1 MALLIHQTLLM
12 EKLMQNHLCRYCD
25 IQLIEKDE
33 NGKLRFGKHL
43 KGCPA
48 LLVPKTEGPARKA
61 AKSRLV
67 CGDLCVA
74 PDSTITDLGNG
85 LSHCSKCKSSAV
97 DLAKQARSY
106 QMYNQGNKKPI
117 MDIIHPAP
125 KKSLPD
131 FKRLY
136 LDLLQKYTVVI
147 EELEQY
153 KKGKS

>member
-1 MALLIHQTLLM
+1 MTKRH
-12 EKLMQNHLCRYCD
+12 QNHICRYCG
-25 IQLIEKDE
+25 INLIEQDE
-33 NGKLRFGKHL
+33 NGKLQFGKHL
-43 KGCPA
+43 KDCPA

-67 CGDLCVA
+67 CGDFCTA
-74 PDSTITDLGNG
+74 PETTITDLGNG

-97 DLAKQARSY
+97 DLANQARSY
-106 QMYNQGNKKPI
+106 QMYNQGNRKPT

-125 KKSLPD
+125 QKSLPD
-131 FKRLY
+131 FERLY
-136 LDLLQKYTVVI
+136 LDLLQKHSMVL

>member
-1 MALLIHQTLLM
+1 MTNKIETHI
-12 EKLMQNHLCRYCD
+12 CRYCG
-25 IQLIEKDE
+25 INLIELDE

-67 CGDLCVA
+67 CGDLCIA
-74 PDSTITDLGNG
+74 PNSTITDLGNG
-85 LSHCSKCKSSAV
+85 LSHCSKCKSSSV
-97 DLAKQARSY
+97 DLAKQARNY
-106 QMYNQGNKKPI
+106 HMNKEGNRRPA

-125 KKSLPD
+125 QKSLPD

-136 LDLLQKYTVVI
+136 LDLLQKHSVAL

-153 KKGKS
+153 KKGKH

>member
-1 MALLIHQTLLM
+1 MTIKS
-12 EKLMQNHLCRYCD
+12 ENHICRYCG
-25 IQLIEKDE
+25 INLIELDE
-33 NGKLRFGKHL
+33 SGKVRFGKHL
-43 KGCPA
+43 KDCPA

-85 LSHCSKCKSSAV
+85 LSHCSKCKSAA
-97 DLAKQARSY
+97 DLAKQARTY
-106 QMYNQGNKKPI
+106 HMNIQGKPI
-117 MDIIHPAP
+117 PAMDIIHPAP
-125 KKSLPD
+125 QKSLPD

-136 LDLLQKYTVVI
+136 LDLLQKHSMVL

-153 KKGKS
+153 KKG

>member
-1 MALLIHQTLLM
+1 MTKRH
-12 EKLMQNHLCRYCD
+12 QNHICRYCG
-25 IQLIEKDE
+25 INLIEQDE
-33 NGKLRFGKHL
+33 NGKLHFGKHL

-48 LLVPKTEGPARKA
+48 LLQPKTEGPARKA

-67 CGDLCVA
+67 CGDFCTA
-74 PDSTITDLGNG
+74 PESTITDLGNG
-85 LSHCSKCKSSAV
+85 LSYCSKCKSAA
-97 DLAKQARSY
+97 DLAKQARNY
-106 QMYNQGNKKPI
+106 HMNKEGNRKSA

-125 KKSLPD
+125 QKSLPD

-136 LDLLQKYTVVI
+136 LDLLQKYTIII